1 MASDNF
7 VNAKAFVAASINP
20 AQIVYGIGKTA
31 GISFTMDP
39 NDANYN
45 SRTMTVT
52 LNGLTHPNAVTNA
65 DGTVTLSVQPSGN
78 RVVTVNG
85 FTTTTEDKEVSF
97 TVEEESYAPITA
109 SASRRRGR
117 FSNMSFSEKQLGV
130 TVGEPVT
137 FNFTLS
143 DYEPGMKV
151 NVELDGLEPSDGDLS
166 SSETR
171 ATVTNWIYEPNG
183 TSCSFD
189 LKTIIAAENTCRVRL
204 SANGYDSSEWVEIEQ
219 QDKKTGTIPKN
230 RTVKGTLSN
239 VPNNT
244 NAQNNCTATISI
256 DGNDNIEAS
265 CNVTKQWNTYSY
277 TITISNAATVR
288 YTDGQ
293 KAKIRVRFRNN
304 SQNYYSGTCDVAD
317 LINGNLNN
325 IVLTRE

>member
-1 MASDNF
+1 
-7 VNAKAFVAASINP
+7 
-20 AQIVYGIGKTA
+20 
-31 GISFTMDP
+31 MDP

-65 DGTVTLSVQPSGN
+65 DGTVTLSVKPSGN

-85 FTTTTEDKEVSF
+85 FATTTVDKEVSF
-97 TVEEESYAPITA
+97 TVEEEAYPPMTA
-109 SASRRRGR
+109 TASRRRGL

-130 TVGEPVT
+130 TIGEPVK

-171 ATVTNWIYEPNG
+171 ATVTNWIYEPND

-189 LKTIIAAENTCRVRL
+189 LKTIIAAEDPCRVRL
-204 SANGYDSSEWVEIEQ
+204 SADGYVTSEWVEIER

-230 RTVKGTLSN
+230 RTVKGTLRN

-244 NAQNNCTATISI
+244 NAPNNCTATISI
-256 DGNDNIEAS
+256 DGNDNITAT
-265 CNVTKQWNTYSY
+265 CNVTKQGNTYSY
-277 TITISNAATVR
+277 TITISNAATVS

-317 LINGNLNN
+317 LIKGNLNN
-325 IVLTRE
+325 IVLTHE